1 MGDLSS
7 NGYCHH
13 GVSGLDYCPRCE
25 CEAAGTGDDVAR
37 GLAEVL
43 IEVDRHGVAAGQG
56 ITGYGDDVVRGTFH
70 VPELREGVLVAGSV
84 MAAGDYLTGLIRY
97 APRSTQGYCKGCVV
111 QQRTNR
117 GAGVCANC
125 PSLRKHKPK
134 RIARKAKRRP
144 AL

>member
-25 CEAAGTGDDVAR
+25 CEAAGS
-37 GLAEVL
+37 
-43 IEVDRHGVAAGQG
+43 I
-56 ITGYGDDVVRGTFH
+56 RGTFH
-70 VPELREGVLVAGSV
+70 VPELREGMLIAGSV

-97 APRSTQGYCKGCVV
+97 APRATQGYCKGCVV